1 MAVEQEMC
9 SCLITASYDGI
20 IRVWGRGLIRLF
32 LFLIK
37 VLKLLSFRF
46 TLIIL
51 CKIYNCKFKN

>member
-37 VLKLLSFRF
+37 VLK
-46 TLIIL
+46 
-51 CKIYNCKFKN
+51 